1 MLFENIKLALTSM
14 VHNKMRTFLS
24 LLGIVIGVGSVVTV
38 LNLGASANESIVSS
52 MSTGGID
59 TVNIY
64 AYGSSS
70 KTTVF
75 DERFGEKLMS
85 EISGIEAV
93 LPVLSSNTRIRA
105 GQTITSANIEGVT
118 SQYFEESGLTPFYG
132 EFFTS
137 EDNLTRRQVVVL
149 GSKIAKKLFP
159 TGGAVGSYISIFRQQ
174 SKRYLVVG
182 VLDPHDATLGA
193 SYDDCIFIPFNTY
206 DQRFRKSSVVGSY
219 TVKVSP
225 DANPT
230 EVSDKIEKYLD
241 ELVGRDNFSIFS
253 PATLVDMAK
262 NVTSTFSSFLA
273 AIAAIS
279 LLVGG
284 IGIMN
289 IMLVSVAERTKEIGI
304 RKALG
309 ASPKTIR
316 SQFLTEAV
324 TLTLFG
330 GVLGL
335 LLGIGISLGATRY
348 LGWGLSFSY
357 TAVAI
362 SLGFSMFV
370 GIFFGWYPAA
380 KASRLDPIDALSYE

>member
-1 MLFENIKLALTSM
+1 MLFENIKLAITSM

-38 LNLGASANESIVSS
+38 LNLGASANESITAS
-52 MSTGGID
+52 MATGGID

-64 AYGSSS
+64 AYGSNS
-70 KTTVF
+70 KAAVF
-75 DERFGEKLMS
+75 DEQFGEKLMQ
-85 EISGIEAV
+85 EVSGIRTV

-105 GQTITSANIEGVT
+105 GQTITSANIQGVT
-118 SQYFEESGLTPFYG
+118 SSYFVENSLTPFYG

-149 GSKIAKKLFP
+149 GSKIAEKLFP

-193 SYDDCIFIPFNTY
+193 SYNDSIFIPFNTY

-219 TVKVSP
+219 TVKVE
-225 DANPT
+225 DGANPT
-230 EVSDKIEKYLD
+230 VVSDDIENYLND
-241 ELVGRDNFSIFS
+241 LVGADNFSIFS

-316 SQFLTEAV
+316 GQFLTEAV

-330 GVLGL
+330 GILGL

-348 LGWGLSFSY
+348 LGWSLQFSY
-357 TAVAI
+357 TAIAI
-362 SLGFSMFV
+362 SIGFSMFV